1 MKRTFRLRI
10 DGQEVD
16 VGVERAG
23 NTLLVERGDEQF
35 TVEVVDTG
43 RAGGGAPAR
52 PDTAGTRRASPE
64 TTPAAPEAASIS
76 IPHRASVPSGARVE
90 GSVVAPMTGVIK
102 EVLVGSGDSVATGE
116 TIIIMESMKMD
127 IVVSAPR
134 SGTVADLFVTVGDS
148 VREQQA
154 ILRIE

>member
-35 TVEVVDTG
+35 TVEVLDTG
-43 RAGGGAPAR
+43 RPGGGSPR
-52 PDTAGTRRASPE
+52 PETAGTRRGSPE
-64 TTPAAPEAASIS
+64 ATAAAPEAPSIS
-76 IPHRASVPSGARVE
+76 IPHHAGASSAASVE

-134 SGTVADLFVTVGDS
+134 SGTVADLFVTAGDS

-154 ILRIE
+154 LLRIE